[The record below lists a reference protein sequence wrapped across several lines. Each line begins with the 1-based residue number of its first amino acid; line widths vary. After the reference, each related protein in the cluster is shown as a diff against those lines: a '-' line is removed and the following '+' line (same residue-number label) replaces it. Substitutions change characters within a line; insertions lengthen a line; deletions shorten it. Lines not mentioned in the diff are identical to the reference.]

1 MKVTRYC
8 KIDSNNLSADCLKKA
23 ASVLRWGGIVAFPT
37 ETVYGLGANA
47 FNAGAVAKVFAA
59 KGRPAD
65 NPLIVHIAREEE
77 LPGLVR
83 EIPPEAYLL
92 MEHFWPGPLTLIL
105 PRTEAVPDIV
115 TAGLDTVGIR
125 MPDHP
130 LALAL
135 LEKARVPVAAPSAN
149 LSGKPSPT
157 TGLDVLRDLVGKVD
171 FVIDGGKA
179 KVGVESTVLDLTVSP
194 PMILRPGGICKEQL
208 EAVLGEVR
216 LDPALAPQVEDC
228 VAKPRSPGMKYT
240 HYAPRAQV
248 TVVMGSS
255 GSEKNRL
262 FDRLVRDARCK
273 GLRVGLLLTE
283 ETARSYGGNMAK
295 PHYLEVLGSQHC
307 LETIANRLFGA
318 LRRCDRQH
326 LDVVFAE
333 GVHQEGLGL
342 AIMNRL
348 TKAAGHR
355 VLWV

>member
-1 MKVTRYC
+1 MKITRYC
-8 KIDSNNLSADCLKKA
+8 KIDGTNLNADCLKRA
-23 ASVLRWGGIVAFPT
+23 AGVLRWGGIVAFPT

-47 FNAGAVAKVFAA
+47 FNAEAVAKVFAA

-65 NPLIVHIAREEE
+65 NPLIVHIAREEDISC
-77 LPGLVR
+77 LAR
-83 EIPPEAYLL
+83 EIPSVAYLL

-149 LSGKPSPT
+149 LSGRPSPT
-157 TGLDVLRDLVGKVD
+157 TGIEVLRDLAGKAD
-171 FVIDGGKA
+171 FVIDGGMA
-179 KVGVESTVLDLTVSP
+179 KVGVESTVLDLTVNP
-194 PMILRPGGICKEQL
+194 PLILRPGGISKEEL

-216 LDPALAPQVEDC
+216 LDPALSLQEEGSKL
-228 VAKPRSPGMKYT
+228 KPKSPGMKYT
-240 HYAPRAQV
+240 HYAPKALV
-248 TVVMGSS
+248 TVVMGST
-255 GSEKNRL
+255 GEKIKTL
-262 FDRLVRDARCK
+262 DRLVREARES
-273 GLRVGLLLTE
+273 GMRVGLLLTE
-283 ETARSYGGNMAK
+283 ETARACREKVAK
-295 PHYLEVLGSQHC
+295 PHYLEILGSQYC

-318 LRRCDRQH
+318 LRRCDRWH

-333 GVHQEGLGL
+333 GVKQEGLGL